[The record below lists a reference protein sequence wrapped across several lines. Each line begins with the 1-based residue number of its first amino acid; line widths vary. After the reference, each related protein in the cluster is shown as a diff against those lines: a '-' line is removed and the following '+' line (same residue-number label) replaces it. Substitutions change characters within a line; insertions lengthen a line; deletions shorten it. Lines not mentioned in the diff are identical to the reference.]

1 MKMLYCPYFTLKKKN
16 VLTLYCFITLIDLF
30 LGVMPVFFLGLTIYP
45 IIWGHSTE
53 PRVGARRFSWG
64 THTFMEAGDN
74 GLKFYYLLK
83 YTIY

>member
-1 MKMLYCPYFTLKKKN
+1 MKMRYCPYFTLKKKKN

-53 PRVGARRFSWG
+53 PEVGVRRFSL
-64 THTFMEAGDN
+64 GDSYIYGGPETMDSN
-74 GLKFYYLLK
+74 F
-83 YTIY
+83 TIY

>member
-1 MKMLYCPYFTLKKKN
+1 MYENALLPLFHFKKKKN

-53 PRVGARRFSWG
+53 PEVGVRRFSL
-64 THTFMEAGDN
+64 GDSYIYGGPETMDSN
-74 GLKFYYLLK
+74 F
-83 YTIY
+83 TIY